1 MTAIPGETALDLT
14 TNTSSLVKQMQ
25 SHDNALI
32 VTTIQKMNNA
42 VNNSKYK
49 GLLTSYHDKR
59 VIFIED
65 EAHRS
70 QFGEMRKNVN
80 KWFANS
86 QHFGFTG
93 TPPIFSQN
101 IGSDKRTNETL
112 YDEESH
118 RYLIKDAIRDHN
130 VLGFNVEQMSTLVGK
145 DDISDENIDILIV
158 VGMFLT
164 GFDSPRLSVLYT
176 DKKLQW
182 HSLIQAYSRT
192 NRVEKDTKPFGSI
205 VNYRNL
211 KKAADDAITLF
222 SAGDES
228 SFYVKQYD
236 ELLSELNEYILQL
249 HKIVERPQDVDEL
262 YNQGEDVLSTFV
274 VVFRDVMRTYN
285 QIRVYDD
292 FEWSDVDS
300 FTDQD
305 LESFQG
311 KYQEVYHQIGV
322 RPKKDKTSILE
333 DIDFQI
339 DLLSIDR
346 IDVQYIVNLVKAINL
361 DNKDSRQADVNK
373 IKRLLDKATTD
384 ELKSKA
390 DLIAAFLDEM
400 VPTL

>member
-1 MTAIPGETALDLT
+1 
-14 TNTSSLVKQMQ
+14 
-25 SHDNALI
+25 
-32 VTTIQKMNNA
+32 
-42 VNNSKYK
+42 
-49 GLLTSYHDKR
+49 
-59 VIFIED
+59 
-65 EAHRS
+65 
-70 QFGEMRKNVN
+70 
-80 KWFANS
+80 
-86 QHFGFTG
+86 
-93 TPPIFSQN
+93 
-101 IGSDKRTNETL
+101 
-112 YDEESH
+112 
-118 RYLIKDAIRDHN
+118 
-130 VLGFNVEQMSTLVGK
+130 
-145 DDISDENIDILIV
+145 
-158 VGMFLT
+158 MFLT

-211 KKAADDAITLF
+211 KKATDDAITLF

-236 ELLSELNEYILQL
+236 ELLGELNEHIVQL
-249 HKIVERPQDVDEL
+249 HKIVKRPQDVDEL
-262 YNQGEDVLSTFV
+262 YNQGEDVLGMFV
-274 VVFRDVMRTYN
+274 VAFRDVMRTFN

-311 KYQEVYHQIGV
+311 KYQEVYHRLNDG
-322 RPKKDKTSILE
+322 PKKDKTSILE

-339 DLLSIDR
+339 DLLSTDR

-361 DNKDSRQADVNK
+361 DNKDGRQADVNK
-373 IKRLLDKATTD
+373 IKRLLDKAATD

-400 VPTL
+400 VPTLQSGDNVGDSLNAYLAKRREVAVSEFAEDVKLPVNIIEKQIADTQFYGQADQNEMNKDLNNAGYGFKAKRDIKKRLKGFIQETIQRFTLV